1 MQGTQ
6 VPSLVGE
13 LRSRKPRGAAKNKN
27 KFLKKVSVFIP
38 ETNTI
43 LQSNYPSTRNKL
55 KKKKLSA
62 ASNRAGPAFM
72 SMEPRG
78 QHSRRLR
85 VPPSVVGVG
94 ASGLAEAGEQ
104 PQGPPDAPHQLP
116 QLPSHGHFHTIQ
128 APPQPTLLF
137 WSTFQSTSWVSHR
150 GLFPLKSVSISL
162 LFSMST
168 SNGVSLWLWC
178 CLPQPGALGPWFP
191 PPSA

>member
-1 MQGTQ
+1 MAAPSTVWPPAMALESLTWKHLNDTAVKGGRILPNGLITEQEANRILLPLQGTQ

-27 KFLKKVSVFIP
+27 KFLKKVSVFIA

-72 SMEPRG
+72 STEPRG

-116 QLPSHGHFHTIQ
+116 QLPSQGHFHTIQ

-137 WSTFQSTSWVSHR
+137 
-150 GLFPLKSVSISL
+150 
-162 LFSMST
+162 
-168 SNGVSLWLWC
+168 
-178 CLPQPGALGPWFP
+178 
-191 PPSA
+191 